1 APARSQSGAIRI
13 IITQKYFD
21 AGEHRLRMK
30 KVDLIEKREFNHDYI
45 EIVPKGIITDPT
57 RPEDRH

>member
-1 APARSQSGAIRI
+1 
-13 IITQKYFD
+13 
-21 AGEHRLRMK
+21 MK
-30 KVDLIEKREFNHDYI
+30 KVDQIEKREFNHDYI